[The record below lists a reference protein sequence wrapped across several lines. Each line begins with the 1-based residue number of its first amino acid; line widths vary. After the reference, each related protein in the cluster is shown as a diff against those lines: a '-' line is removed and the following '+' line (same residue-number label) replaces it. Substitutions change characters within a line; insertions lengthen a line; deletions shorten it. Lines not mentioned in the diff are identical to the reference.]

1 MKNHIQKGSFKYLKS
16 YYATVAVLLMIT
28 TFTSVPVFADS
39 SSLEKILPAP
49 RVRWVGLGDKISL
62 YTKDNLFGP
71 YRRRGGDVF
80 PVRFRSDGLRRYI
93 SKQNTQYAVEA
104 DVYKMGSPLDA
115 FGNLC
120 QL

>member
-49 RVRWVGLGDKISL
+49 SCAVGWGLGDKISL
-62 YTKDNLFGP
+62 YTKDNLFDRIDGEAEMYFP
-71 YRRRGGDVF
+71 YGFDLMA
-80 PVRFRSDGLRRYI
+80 SARYI
-93 SKQNTQYAVEA
+93 SKQNT
-104 DVYKMGSPLDA
+104 STR
-115 FGNLC
+115 
-120 QL
+120 